1 MANQWWPI
9 DDSAISWTSTW
20 SSQKINNNFIHT
32 TWDETVHWNKTFT
45 WYIIWD
51 WSKLTNIY
59 AEVNSASLN
68 IMLWEDWTAWLAYS
82 KVNYEQ
88 LTWTT
93 ANDLWTT
100 SQPYVAQS
108 FYWQTDITSISLM
121 VATVS
126 SPSDDILIEIQW
138 DNSWVPDWTAIW
150 TSDVVNY
157 SALTSTLTETAFT
170 FATPVTVTEW
180 TLYHIVV
187 KRSWANDD
195 VNYYSVWSAW
205 ADTQIWTMSTSDGST
220 WTNQTDDLY
229 FKLTWY
235 YLATKGWM
243 NFIWI
248 LQVDKTTW
256 GIWKFNTQYDN
267 HQSWLT
273 AWNYYWYNQTT
284 WAIESWNM
292 FYAISDTELDLTQK
306 YNLRNLYIW
315 ENTTFNINEKLEFNN
330 LTIVNWVTV
339 TFTWW
344 TDYNDSLFAQIKVYW
359 TFDLKWTIDIS
370 WAYYSTSWVWAGWN
384 GWNWWIGWNWWW
396 AGWAW
401 WTWSQLWFGWWWG
414 WWNWWDFQWQV
425 WWAGWAGWYP
435 WWVWGIHSSTW
446 WTSSWW
452 WWGNWLSWSW
462 WIGWNWWDA
471 YSNIWNNWLNWSKN
485 NWWGWWWGWA
495 GWAAWKH
502 WWNIKIYATNITDLN
517 ILSNWWNGWNWW
529 AGWAGWYWYNWSWWW
544 GWAGWAGW
552 GWAGWNVEVYYVNSV
567 WADNIQVNWWTW
579 WTIWGWNGWNW
590 WTIWWWGW
598 AGWTWAN
605 AWWTWQTWTKTIT
618 QISSF

>member
-170 FATPVTVTEW
+170 FSTPVTVTEW

-187 KRSWANDD
+187 KRSGANDD

-220 WTNQTDDLY
+220 WTNQTDDLF
-229 FKLTWY
+229 FKITWY

-256 GIWKFNTQYDN
+256 EIWKFNTQYDN

-273 AWNYYWYNQTT
+273 VWNYYWYNQTT
-284 WAIESWNM
+284 WAIQWWM
-292 FYAISDTELDLTQK
+292 FFYAISNTELDLTRG
-306 YNLRNLYIW
+306 RNWMNMLITKD
-315 ENTTFNINEKLEFNN
+315 TTFNINEKLEFNN
-330 LTIVNWVTV
+330 LTIAEWVTV
-339 TFTWW
+339 NFTGWE
-344 TDYNDSLFAQIKVYW
+344 DYNDSLFAQIKVYW
-359 TFDLKWTIDIS
+359 TFDLKWTIDLT
-370 WAYYSTSWVWAGWN
+370 WVYYSTSWVWAWGNSWWIWSSDWYWAWGN
-384 GWNWWIGWNWWW
+384 GWKWWYN
-396 AGWAW
+396 
-401 WTWSQLWFGWWWG
+401 
-414 WWNWWDFQWQV
+414 N
-425 WWAGWAGWYP
+425 WWAGWAGWDWWTP
-435 WWVWGIHSSTW
+435 WWTGWAWAAQYSQWVGWDW
-446 WTSSWW
+446 WTSA
-452 WWGNWLSWSW
+452 G
-462 WIGWNWWDA
+462 
-471 YSNIWNNWLNWSKN
+471 
-485 NWWGWWWGWA
+485 WGWGGWDNVNSWGWA
-495 GWAAWKH
+495 GGDWADAYWQNWQNWQNWWSSSAGWGWGWWAGWIPWRH
-502 WWNIKIYATNITDLN
+502 WWNIKIYVVNITDLN
-517 ILSNWWNGWNWW
+517 ILANWEKWQNWW
-529 AGWAGWYWYNWSWWW
+529 AGWAGWYWEYWSWSKWQAGW
-544 GWAGWAGW
+544 GWG

-567 WADNIQVNWWTW
+567 WTDNIQVNWWT
-579 WTIWGWNGWNW
+579 
-590 WTIWWWGW
+590 
-598 AGWTWAN
+598 GWTWTN
-605 AWWTWQTWTKTIT
+605 AWWDWQAWTKTIT